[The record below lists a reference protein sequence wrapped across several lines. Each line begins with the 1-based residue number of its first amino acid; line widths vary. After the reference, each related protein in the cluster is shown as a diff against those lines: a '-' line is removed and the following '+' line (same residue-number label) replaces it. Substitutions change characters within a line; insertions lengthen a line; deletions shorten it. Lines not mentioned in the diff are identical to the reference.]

1 MNDIIIFVPFT
12 EMNAFALILASSKF
26 THVHFLPQSRGL
38 STLLFMSFIHASFHF
53 FYHNPIY
60 FPSFDPL
67 VNDGKNCRA
76 TLIIEQDLTR
86 VRDLEI
92 KLANLVDITCLFRP
106 FFVQLVREIPR
117 VAEAINFIRGPEVL
131 LLLIFRISY
140 SGRKWSIAFFL
151 RLQITY
157 LMLIWPWK
165 EREGGREP
173 EASTSKHVFLELNR
187 ASFTVGHCFFAS
199 TPSPNPSDRWPS
211 MCTQNGPHVAQPIL
225 IFRVDSVTPL
235 SRVYASAA
243 EDRAIPVF
251 GQPAGHTLLRRTT
264 WRHTLW
270 LAQ

>member
-38 STLLFMSFIHASFHF
+38 STLLFMTFIHASFHF

-60 FPSFDPL
+60 FPSLDPL

-140 SGRKWSIAFFL
+140 SERKWSIAFFL

-165 EREGGREP
+165 EREGGNRKQVQ
-173 EASTSKHVFLELNR
+173 ASMYSWNWTVLHLLWATAFLLAHPVRIRPIDDRVCVHKMDRMLHSPFWFSASILWHRYLVF
-187 ASFTVGHCFFAS
+187 
-199 TPSPNPSDRWPS
+199 
-211 MCTQNGPHVAQPIL
+211 
-225 IFRVDSVTPL
+225 
-235 SRVYASAA
+235 
-243 EDRAIPVF
+243 
-251 GQPAGHTLLRRTT
+251 TLLRPKTALFRFLAS
-264 WRHTLW
+264 RPATLFFGGR
-270 LAQ
+270 LEDILFD